1 MAFPLT
7 GLYGGAMAT
16 SGELTS
22 RRVVARLTQ
31 RLGFGTKPGEFQ
43 DLLSL
48 GVDGVIERFISSP
61 ATGTP
66 AGIKDQLGLKDLGTR
81 PRPNT
86 PEVVTYSE
94 QKRYMT
100 REMGLWWLDRMTTT
114 DLPLEERMTWFWHG
128 HWATSFAKVDEP
140 IVMFEH
146 VAKLRDHSLG
156 DFGEMARIMVL
167 DGALIF
173 WLDGQRNTAASPN
186 ENLAR
191 ELLEL
196 FTVGVNRYSEND
208 IKQAAL
214 ALTGYTVRKSSGQVS
229 RNIRRSFMG
238 KTTILG
244 KSAAFDAISLTDH
257 LVAQD
262 SCQRFIPERLWNRFV
277 STRHPLPARSGIVEA
292 FASRNIKEALQAL
305 ISDSGFIDP
314 AHSQVKSPLEWLIGS
329 MRALNIRPSTFV
341 RPDYLLHLLQQ
352 LGQRPFLPP
361 SVGGWP
367 ADEAWLSTAA
377 IQSKIQAAQLLAREG
392 DLSPIE
398 EISARG
404 RVDALADLLGVPIW
418 QEETKRVLQDARNSP
433 QRLITLAL
441 CSPEF
446 LVSN

>member
-1 MAFPLT
+1 MV
-7 GLYGGAMAT
+7 GLMNGTYRDAMAT
-16 SGELTS
+16 SDELTS
-22 RRVVARLTQ
+22 RRVVARLIQ

-43 DLLSL
+43 AFLSL
-48 GVDGVIERFISSP
+48 GVDGVVEKFLSSP

-66 AGIKDQLGLKDLGTR
+66 EGIKDQLGLMDLGAR

-100 REMGLWWLDRMTTT
+100 REMSLWWLERMTIT
-114 DLPLEERMTWFWHG
+114 DFPLEERMTWFWHG

-140 IVMFEH
+140 IVMFDH

-156 DFGEMARIMVL
+156 DFNKMARIMVL

-173 WLDGQRNTAASPN
+173 WLDGQRNTSASPN

-196 FTVGVNRYSEND
+196 FTLGVNRYSED
-208 IKQAAL
+208 DVKQAAL
-214 ALTGYTVRKSSGQVS
+214 ALSGYTVKKSSGEVL
-229 RNIRRSFMG
+229 RNSRRSFMG
-238 KTTILG
+238 RTTILG

-262 SCQRFIPERLWNRFV
+262 SCQRFIPERLWYRFI
-277 STRHPLPARSGIVEA
+277 STRHQLPMQSTIVDA
-292 FASRNIKEALQAL
+292 FASRSIKDTLQSL
-305 ISDSGFIDP
+305 INDPGFIDP

-329 MRALNIRPSTFV
+329 MRALTIRPTTFV
-341 RPDYLLHLLQQ
+341 RPDYLLNLLQQ

-361 SVGGWP
+361 NVGGWP
-367 ADEAWLSTAA
+367 ADEAWLSSAA

-398 EISARG
+398 DVPIRG
-404 RVDALADLLGVPIW
+404 RVDALADLLGIPAW
-418 QEETKRVLQDARNSP
+418 QEESRRVLQSARNSP
-433 QRLITLAL
+433 QRLVTLAL

>member
-1 MAFPLT
+1 
-7 GLYGGAMAT
+7 
-16 SGELTS
+16 
-22 RRVVARLTQ
+22 
-31 RLGFGTKPGEFQ
+31 
-43 DLLSL
+43 
-48 GVDGVIERFISSP
+48 
-61 ATGTP
+61 
-66 AGIKDQLGLKDLGTR
+66 
-81 PRPNT
+81 
-86 PEVVTYSE
+86 
-94 QKRYMT
+94 
-100 REMGLWWLDRMTTT
+100 
-114 DLPLEERMTWFWHG
+114 
-128 HWATSFAKVDEP
+128 
-140 IVMFEH
+140 
-146 VAKLRDHSLG
+146 
-156 DFGEMARIMVL
+156 
-167 DGALIF
+167 
-173 WLDGQRNTAASPN
+173 
-186 ENLAR
+186 
-191 ELLEL
+191 
-196 FTVGVNRYSEND
+196 
-208 IKQAAL
+208 
-214 ALTGYTVRKSSGQVS
+214 
-229 RNIRRSFMG
+229 MG

-262 SCQRFIPERLWNRFV
+262 SCQRFIPERLWYRFV